1 MVHRVIDEA
10 PEPEPEQ
17 NALFHPGVDPP
28 AGGMRRVGLGGAQ
41 AAVAEGV
48 AEPDEGAARGKRIGF
63 VTLFEQVLDLLR
75 QLLFGH
81 G

>member
-1 MVHRVIDEA
+1 
-10 PEPEPEQ
+10 
-17 NALFHPGVDPP
+17 
-28 AGGMRRVGLGGAQ
+28 MRRVGLGRAQ
-41 AAVAEGV
+41 AAIAEAV
-48 AEPDEGAARGKRIGF
+48 AEPHEGAARGKRVGL

>member
-1 MVHRVIDEA
+1 VIDEA
-10 PEPEPEQ
+10 PEPKAEQ
-17 NALFHPGVDPP
+17 NAFLHPGVDPP
-28 AGGMRRVGLGGAQ
+28 ASGMRGVGLGRAQ
-41 AAVAEGV
+41 AAVAKGV